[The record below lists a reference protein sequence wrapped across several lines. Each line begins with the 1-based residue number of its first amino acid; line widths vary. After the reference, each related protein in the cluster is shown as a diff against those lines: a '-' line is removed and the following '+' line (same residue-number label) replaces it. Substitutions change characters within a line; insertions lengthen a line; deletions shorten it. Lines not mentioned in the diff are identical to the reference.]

1 MRSYKNHTIIVL
13 LVLIGFATNLFARD
27 LAGIEWQEFKNRSEF
42 IFSGI
47 LIKAEILQ
55 IKEASVHSE
64 IQYTYK
70 IYKVFKGNMKSKE
83 VTFKASSRE
92 DINKTIGRIAIV
104 ALKKSGDQWKLSVD
118 QRSCWSHQNKMK
130 DDFGGYPIYEI
141 PTILL
146 YNFPKK
152 LGKEVA
158 LKKAYGDD
166 YRTEKTFVYSMYEV
180 DKNLEKCLK

>member
-1 MRSYKNHTIIVL
+1 ML
-13 LVLIGFATNLFARD
+13 LALIGFATNLFARQ
-27 LAGIEWQEFKNRSEF
+27 LAGIEWQEFKEKSEF
-42 IFSGI
+42 IFSGT

-55 IKEASVHSE
+55 TKKASFNKE

-70 IYKVFKGNMKSKE
+70 IYKVFKGNIKSKE
-83 VTFKASSRE
+83 VTFKASSEE

-104 ALKKSGDQWKLSVD
+104 ALKKSGDQWTLSVD

-130 DDFGGYPIYEI
+130 DNFGGYPIYEI

-146 YNFPKK
+146 YDFPKD

-158 LKKAYGDD
+158 LKKAYGDNW
-166 YRTEKTFVYSMYEV
+166 RTEKIFVYSMVEV
-180 DKNLEKCLK
+180 NKNLKKYLK

>member
-1 MRSYKNHTIIVL
+1 MKRYTTLTIIL
-13 LVLIGFATNLFARD
+13 LALIGFATNSFARD
-27 LAGIEWQEFKNRSEF
+27 LAGIEWQEFKDKSEF
-42 IFSGI
+42 IFSGC
-47 LIKAEILQ
+47 LIKAELLET
-55 IKEASVHSE
+55 KTSSVYGD

-70 IYKVFKGNMKSKE
+70 VYKVFKGEMESKE
-83 VTFKASSRE
+83 VTFIASSKE

-104 ALKKSGDQWKLSVD
+104 ALRKSGDQWTLSVD
-118 QRSCWSHQNKMK
+118 QRSCWPHQNKMK

-146 YNFPKK
+146 YGFPKN

-166 YRTEKTFVYSMYEV
+166 YRTEAIFVYSMFEV
-180 DKNLEKCLK
+180 DKNLQKYLQ